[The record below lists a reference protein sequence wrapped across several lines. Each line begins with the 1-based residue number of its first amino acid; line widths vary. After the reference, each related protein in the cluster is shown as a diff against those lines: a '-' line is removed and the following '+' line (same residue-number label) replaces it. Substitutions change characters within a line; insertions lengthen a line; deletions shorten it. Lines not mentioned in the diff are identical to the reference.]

1 VGSITPKL
9 GLLSNLVYLNL
20 KSNQLNGSIPGEL
33 GQLKLTTLMLGDN
46 RLSGEISQAFFRL
59 SSQQYLSLEFNMLG
73 KVLPSNIG
81 ELFPNLIELR
91 LRNNKFEGSIPSSI
105 STLTQLTHL
114 YLNDNK
120 FEGPIP
126 VSL

>member
-1 VGSITPKL
+1 
-9 GLLSNLVYLNL
+9 
-20 KSNQLNGSIPGEL
+20 
-33 GQLKLTTLMLGDN
+33 
-46 RLSGEISQAFFRL
+46 
-59 SSQQYLSLEFNMLG
+59 MLG

-81 ELFPNLIELR
+81 EVFPNLIELR
-91 LRNNKFEGSIPSSI
+91 LQNNKFEGSIPSSI
-105 STLTQLTHL
+105 STLTKLTPL